1 VRATLPPQ
9 IRLYIAEKAVH
20 DLLFISMASIRLDNA
35 EKVYPNGQVAL
46 HGLTL
51 EIRDSELM
59 VLVGPSGC
67 GKTTTLRLIAG
78 LETPTQGRIFLDNR
92 DVTDWPPQKR
102 DVAMVF
108 QTYALYP
115 HKSIR
120 DNLGFGLRLRGVR
133 RAEIAERVS
142 KVAQTLGL
150 DGVLGRKPGQLS
162 GGQRQRVALGRAIVR
177 QPKAFLLD
185 EPLSNLDAQLR
196 MQTRV
201 ELARLHRE
209 LKTTMLYV
217 THDQEEAMTLG
228 ERVAV
233 ICDGQLQQVAPP
245 MELYQ
250 RPANAFVGEFIGT
263 PAMIFFSGV
272 LHNKASQVQFESLAF
287 TLQLDGRD
295 QLAAQSENVRLGV
308 RPQDIEFVEL
318 AKADVAA
325 LVEVLQPLG
334 SEKIVQLRLPKGG
347 EISSVQSSEARVS
360 AGDQVG
366 LRFRRDRIHL
376 FDAKN
381 GRRLN

>member
-1 VRATLPPQ
+1 
-9 IRLYIAEKAVH
+9 
-20 DLLFISMASIRLDNA
+20 MASICLQNV
-35 EKVYPNGQVAL
+35 EKVYPNGQVGLRA
-46 HGLTL
+46 LTL
-51 EIRDSELM
+51 EIHDGELM

-78 LETPTQGRIFLDNR
+78 LETPAQGRILLNSQDI
-92 DVTDWPPQKR
+92 TYWPPQKR

-115 HKSIR
+115 HKNIR

-150 DGVLGRKPGQLS
+150 NDILERRPGQLS
-162 GGQRQRVALGRAIVR
+162 GGERQRVALGRAIVR

-196 MQTRV
+196 MQTRI
-201 ELARLHRE
+201 ELARLHHE

-228 ERVAV
+228 DRVAV
-233 ICDGQLQQVAPP
+233 LREGQLQQVALP
-245 MELYQ
+245 MELYHH
-250 RPANAFVGEFIGT
+250 PANAFVGEFIGT
-263 PAMIFFSGV
+263 PPMNFFSGV
-272 LHNKASQVQFESLAF
+272 LLNEASQVQFESPAF
-287 TLQLDGRD
+287 ALQLNGRNPV
-295 QLAAQSENVRLGV
+295 AAQSENVRLGV
-308 RPQDIEFVEL
+308 RPQDIVL
-318 AKADVAA
+318 VGPAQADISAM
-325 LVEVLQPLG
+325 VEVLQPLG
-334 SEKIVQLRLPKGG
+334 NEMVLQLRIAGEGG
-347 EISSVQSSEARVS
+347 QISSVQSSETSVS

-366 LRFRRDRIHL
+366 LHFRRDRLHL